1 MLKVL
6 LRRRNGGEGEGNQ
19 PPEHS
24 SGKLTIRIKQHS
36 LIDIEQAVC
45 DHYHIVS
52 QDFITLTGVAGR
64 AVRGLGGSSAAPGEG
79 EEEGREEKEGTW
91 REAED
96 DDDNVNCGND
106 GARMVWVYLCR

>member
-1 MLKVL
+1 M
-6 LRRRNGGEGEGNQ
+6 
-19 PPEHS
+19 
-24 SGKLTIRIKQHS
+24 
-36 LIDIEQAVC
+36 
-45 DHYHIVS
+45 
-52 QDFITLTGVAGR
+52 TGVAGR
-64 AVRGLGGSSAAPGEG
+64 TARGLGGSSAAPGEG